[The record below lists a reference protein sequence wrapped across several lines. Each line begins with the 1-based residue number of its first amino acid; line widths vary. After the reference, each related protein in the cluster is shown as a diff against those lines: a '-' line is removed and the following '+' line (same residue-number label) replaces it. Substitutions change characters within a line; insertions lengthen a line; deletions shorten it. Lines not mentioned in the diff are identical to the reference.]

1 MMTTAT
7 LTRIEATPDLVDRV
21 YRNLLDAISEGALA
35 PGARM
40 TQEEIAEQL
49 AVSRQP
55 VLQALRQLKNDG
67 FLQDAPGRGLVVAPL
82 DANWLSQ
89 VYQVRIAIEGLAA
102 RLAATAVLEHKARGY
117 AYAHDATLMARG
129 RAAARKNNVPVLI
142 DCDIEFH
149 TSIYTAANNPL
160 IEQTAS
166 LHWRHI
172 RRAMG
177 AVLQSAATR
186 ESVWDEHEAISKAIA
201 SGNAQRA
208 EQLMSKHGDAAR
220 SHLLK
225 QLNQLQNATT
235 SFPRRAARI

>member
-1 MMTTAT
+1 MSTAK
-7 LTRIEATPDLVDRV
+7 LTRIDLAPDLVDRV
-21 YRNLLDAISEGALA
+21 YRNLLDAISEGTLA
-35 PGARM
+35 PGARL

-67 FLQDAPGRGLVVAPL
+67 FLQDAPGRGLIVAPL

-89 VYQVRIAIEGLAA
+89 VYQIRNALDSLAA
-102 RLAATAVLEHKARGY
+102 RLAANAVHEHKTRGY
-117 AYAHDATLMARG
+117 TYAHDATLIARG
-129 RAAARKNNVPVLI
+129 RAAARKNNVVVLI

-149 TSIYTAANNPL
+149 AAIYAAANNPL
-160 IEQTAS
+160 IEQSAS

-177 AVLQSAATR
+177 AVLQSVATR
-186 ESVWDEHEAISKAIA
+186 DGVWDEHEVIGKAIA
-201 SGNAQRA
+201 SGNALRA

-220 SHLLK
+220 ANLLK
-225 QLNQLQNATT
+225 QLDQLKIAPAQSTT
-235 SFPRRAARI
+235 RYVRV

>member
-1 MMTTAT
+1 MTGAT
-7 LTRIEATPDLVDRV
+7 LTRIESTPDLVDRV
-21 YRNLLDAISEGALA
+21 YRALLDAISEGTLS

-67 FLQDAPGRGLVVAPL
+67 FLHDAPGRGLIVAPL

-89 VYQVRIAIEGLAA
+89 VYQVRNALDALAA

-117 AYAHDATLMARG
+117 AYTHDTLLIARG
-129 RAAARKNNVPVLI
+129 RAAAKKNNVAQLI

-149 TSIYTAANNPL
+149 AAIYAAANNPL
-160 IEQTAS
+160 IEQTAAM
-166 LHWRHI
+166 HWRHI

-177 AVLQSAATR
+177 AVLQSAVTR
-186 ESVWDEHEAISKAIA
+186 DAVWDEHEAIGKAIA
-201 SGNAQRA
+201 RGNAPAA
-208 EQLMSKHGDAAR
+208 EQLMGRHGDAAR
-220 SHLLK
+220 EHLLR
-225 QLNQLQNATT
+225 QLASMQSEGDAST
-235 SFPRRAARI
+235 RRAIKK

>member
-1 MMTTAT
+1 
-7 LTRIEATPDLVDRV
+7 V
-21 YRNLLDAISEGALA
+21 YRALLDAISEGTLA

-67 FLQDAPGRGLVVAPL
+67 FLHDAPGRGLIVAPL

-89 VYQVRIAIEGLAA
+89 VYQVRNALEGLAA

-117 AYAHDATLMARG
+117 AYTHDALLIARG
-129 RAAARKNNVPVLI
+129 RAAAKKNNVVQLI
-142 DCDIEFH
+142 ECDIEFH
-149 TSIYTAANNPL
+149 AAVYAAANNPL

-177 AVLQSAATR
+177 AVLQSAVTR
-186 ESVWDEHEAISKAIA
+186 DAVWDEHEAISKAIA
-201 SGNAQRA
+201 RGNAQQA
-208 EQLMSKHGDAAR
+208 EQLMGRHGEAAREHLLRRLSQMQSGDAA
-220 SHLLK
+220 
-225 QLNQLQNATT
+225 T
-235 SFPRRAARI
+235 SRVAKR